1 MDKLITK
8 SFFEHILIS
17 YLLFVPFIPI
27 FKVID
32 RIGPQF
38 SYLSIMHIVIYAYL
52 FFFRRA
58 DIKIAYLK
66 SNSIVIAYFSFIIIS
81 LLSFI
86 FSININESLVE
97 WNQYLT
103 FFNSLLTITFLLYI
117 NKKLGPFILKMI
129 IVLLGLE
136 VIKTISVFLEF
147 YDSGLSFT
155 RIREYQGFSSNQ
167 NIGAFS
173 ILIKIPLLIYFI
185 FKTKQKFYISLLYF
199 LLITSFFSIF
209 IIGSRGAILGIIIC
223 LSSIIIWSMI
233 NYQKLKV
240 QDRTKMFL
248 IISSFFLVGIFQKII
263 YKDSDISIINRAVS
277 LVDESTNYR
286 LERYKDAIYHIYHN
300 PFIGTGIGTW
310 KIKASYYG
318 KDDMKGYQV
327 AYHAHN
333 DFLQI
338 AAETGVFGLLGYSSI
353 FLSLIYLL
361 CNKYIF
367 HTSIE
372 DKFFYFSLI
381 LMAIV
386 FLIDSSLN
394 FPRIRPY
401 SQIVILYLLG
411 FMSVNRKSVKL

>member
-58 DIKIAYLK
+58 DLKIVFLK
-66 SNSIVIAYFSFIIIS
+66 NNSIVIAYFSFIIIS

-86 FSININESLVE
+86 FSINIIESLVE

-103 FFNSLLTITFLLYI
+103 FFNSLLTIIFLLYI
-117 NKKLGPFILKMI
+117 NEKLGPFILKMI
-129 IVLLGLE
+129 VVLMGLE
-136 VIKTISVFLEF
+136 VIKTISVFIEF
-147 YDSGLSFT
+147 YDSGRSFL

-173 ILIKIPLLIYFI
+173 ILIKTPLLVYFI
-185 FKTKQKFYISLLYF
+185 FKTKQKFYSSILYF
-199 LLITSFFSIF
+199 LLIPSFFSIF
-209 IIGSRGAILGIIIC
+209 IIGSRGAILGLIIF
-223 LSSIIIWSMI
+223 LSIVIIWTII
-233 NYQKLKV
+233 NNKKLKV
-240 QDRTKMFL
+240 QDRTKIFL
-248 IISSFFLVGIFQKII
+248 VISSFFLVGIFQKII
-263 YKDSDISIINRAVS
+263 YEDSTFSIINSATS
-277 LVDESTNYR
+277 LVDDSTNYR
-286 LERYKDAIYHIYHN
+286 LERYKDAIYHIIEN

-310 KIKASYYG
+310 KIMASYYG
-318 KDDMKGYQV
+318 KEDMKGYQV

-338 AAETGVFGLLGYSSI
+338 AAETGVFGLLGYSAI
-353 FLSLIYLL
+353 FFSLLYLL
-361 CNKYIF
+361 YNKYIF

-372 DKFFYFSLI
+372 YKFFYLSLI
-381 LMAIV
+381 LMVIV

-411 FMSVNRKSVKL
+411 FMSVNRKSVKP